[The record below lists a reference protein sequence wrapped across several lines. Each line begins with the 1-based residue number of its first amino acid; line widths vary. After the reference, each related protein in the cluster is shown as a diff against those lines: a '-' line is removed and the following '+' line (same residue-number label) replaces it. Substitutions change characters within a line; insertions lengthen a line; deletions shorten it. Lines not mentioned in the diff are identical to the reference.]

1 MCSWP
6 RQAMSKVHSM
16 IRKGSPPGLDCDEF
30 EVVVKGIFSCYK
42 DAREKLAISAFTS
55 DLETNELPPKRIRR
69 PPRLFDS
76 EDEDY
81 PPIPDSFVK
90 NNPLKNPKHHGQK
103 FSEASA
109 SNVQHTVT
117 SPHVPCVTSKAGRS
131 HHSSSPYSDQALA
144 FPLRCANFRSLKGFL
159 PSIPE

>member
-144 FPLRCANFRSLKGFL
+144 FPLR
-159 PSIPE
+159 